1 MSKLRANVN
10 ELRAAENELSAVKN
24 DLAQLYN
31 DMQII
36 QSEINV
42 EWQGFAADTFKF
54 FLDYR
59 INQVN
64 KIQYVVTELKNY
76 SNTVSNQME
85 FLDKILD
92 FIVYI
97 SDLFKG

>member
-42 EWQGFAADTFKF
+42 EWPGFAADTCKF
-54 FLDYR
+54 FFDYR

-64 KIQYVVTELKNY
+64 KIQYVVTELKDY